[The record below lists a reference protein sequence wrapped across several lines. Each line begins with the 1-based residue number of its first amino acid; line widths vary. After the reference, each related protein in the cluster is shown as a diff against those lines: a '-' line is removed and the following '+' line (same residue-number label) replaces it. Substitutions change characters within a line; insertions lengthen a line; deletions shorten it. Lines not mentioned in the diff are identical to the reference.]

1 MAEALEASDLLS
13 GRGISLRVV
22 DAYSLKPID
31 EAAILEAAEETAM
44 IFSAEDHN
52 VVGGLGAAISEV
64 LAGAGAG
71 TVLRRIGLPD
81 EYSLLGPPTHLY
93 RHYGMDAEGDRGH
106 RSRQPGRVLTPSV
119 ERIIAGVG
127 AITSGPWVREKGR
140 KPVSLLEGKVA
151 FVTGAA
157 SRRGIGRAIALTFA
171 RAGAS
176 VAVADIDEGGA
187 AETVEELRRAS
198 GSEAH
203 AAYVCDVTS
212 REQVEG
218 ALAAVADEIGAPTVL
233 VNNSGITQ
241 PKRLVEISDADYDAV
256 MDVSLRGSFLASQAV
271 VPYMR
276 EAGGGSIVYLSSV
289 SAERGGGVFGGPHYA
304 AAKAGILGLMRADGP
319 RPGSRRYPG
328 QRRRPRLYRHGHH
341 GGQAHAGAAGRDR
354 GFCPPRAGGENRG
367 RGAGVPLPGERH
379 VRLRHGGGSRR
390 ERRHAHLLTSRP
402 SA

>member
-1 MAEALEASDLLS
+1 M
-13 GRGISLRVV
+13 
-22 DAYSLKPID
+22 
-31 EAAILEAAEETAM
+31 
-44 IFSAEDHN
+44 
-52 VVGGLGAAISEV
+52 
-64 LAGAGAG
+64 
-71 TVLRRIGLPD
+71 
-81 EYSLLGPPTHLY
+81 
-93 RHYGMDAEGDRGH
+93 
-106 RSRQPGRVLTPSV
+106 
-119 ERIIAGVG
+119 
-127 AITSGPWVREKGR
+127 
-140 KPVSLLEGKVA
+140 SLLEGKVA

-187 AETVEELRRAS
+187 VETVEELRRES

-203 AAYVCDVTS
+203 AAYVCDVAS

-304 AAKAGILGLMRADGP
+304 AAKAGILGLMRATARDLAPDGI
-319 RPGSRRYPG
+319 RANAVAPGFIDTDIT
-328 QRRRPRLYRHGHH
+328 
-341 GGQAHAGAAGRDR
+341 AGKLTQEQLAGIV
-354 GFCPPRAGGENRG
+354 AS
-367 RGAGVPLPGERH
+367 VPLGRVGRTEDVAQVCLFLASDMSAYVTGE
-379 VRLRHGGGSRR
+379 VVDVNGGM
-390 ERRHAHLLTSRP
+390 HIY
-402 SA
+402 